1 MLMKLT
7 KFFDPRLFLL
17 FGVGLITFWFR
28 VYFTAENIPSVD
40 LPSHI
45 LLARQMRDHLLSGR
59 IVFYD
64 FGTFTGFP
72 VNLFYGFI
80 PSLLA
85 VLISYPLGLF
95 VADPIVLGMHI
106 SLVAGMALLPLSI
119 YFAAKPLV
127 QEFVPSINSAKNV
140 RAILAILAV
149 TLGFW
154 FVNHDKQWHGI
165 GAAAPMNIGLHAQ
178 VFGWHL
184 FILYL
189 GFIARLY
196 LVGDDRKANSRL
208 FLGLAL
214 TYGLLPVTHTLTFV
228 FATFTGG
235 LLFLFLANIRKRMFA
250 AHLLG
255 FCLAGF
261 WFIPSLSLLGTY
273 TTYDVIRPEGDFFE
287 IIFRYPWYGLL
298 RTFKSWLSGEKIL
311 LDLVHIILPF
321 IIVAGLIHPKIKRD
335 GFIFNLLLVCLLGA
349 LFFSSGF
356 VASSLPVGLHYYR
369 FVAYQF
375 IILVILAAAIP
386 LVLLRQTERFSL
398 REAFL
403 CGLAVS
409 MLCLN
414 LALPHKER
422 EKIISHKGLNYLQD
436 ERDVIEYFQAKRNK
450 GRVYIEYLS
459 DYSKYSF
466 LSVHYISSRLKIET
480 GFEAVVNSHL
490 QESMSYRMLVASAKL
505 LGAKTY
511 NPPLLFPD
519 TAVLDDQTKLEQL
532 QAFGVTHVICAERKF
547 CNNLREVV
555 KGPYIKIGRY
565 KIFELLPEGFKKI
578 EPASKILLGYIDDKG
593 TLPFYFVEY
602 FMYAYQP
609 LFKKYHLIDLTKYGS
624 IPEGI
629 DQLLLNT
636 SKSVD
641 APLGF
646 RVDPGIKVYR
656 INYQPKNY
664 VLNHYEVHYPHNV
677 EFDRYQEAQEFLKNF
692 SVQSGLAYVAFNPID
707 TLESPQFEFSSN
719 GQEFT
724 ASGLTPGQFYRINY
738 SYFPYWNVSG
748 GEIFRG
754 SEERIFI
761 KAKESTV
768 KGVFT
773 PWRSSPSYVGL
784 AMTLAALLFC
794 LAIYRKA

>member
-1 MLMKLT
+1 
-7 KFFDPRLFLL
+7 
-17 FGVGLITFWFR
+17 
-28 VYFTAENIPSVD
+28 
-40 LPSHI
+40 
-45 LLARQMRDHLLSGR
+45 MREHLLSGR

-64 FGTFTGFP
+64 PSTFTGFT
-72 VNLFYGFI
+72 VNLFYGFL
-80 PSLLA
+80 PALFA

-106 SLVAGMALLPLSI
+106 TLVSGMALLPATI

-127 QEFVPSINSAKNV
+127 QEFIPSLKSARHV
-140 RAILAILAV
+140 RSALAILAV

-184 FILYL
+184 FVLYL
-189 GFIARLY
+189 GFISRLY
-196 LVGDDRKANSRL
+196 LVEDNRKANSRY
-208 FLGLAL
+208 FLGLAF
-214 TYGLLPVTHTLTFV
+214 TYALLPITHTLTFV
-228 FATFTGG
+228 FTTFTGG
-235 LLFLFLANIRKRMFA
+235 LLFLLLPNLRKRIFA
-250 AHLLG
+250 AYLLG
-255 FCLAGF
+255 FCLVGF
-261 WFIPSLSLLGTY
+261 WFVPSLSLLGTY

-287 IIFRYPWYGLL
+287 IIFRYPWYGVL
-298 RTFKSWLSGEKIL
+298 RTLRSWLSGENIL
-311 LDLVHIILPF
+311 LDLIHIILPL
-321 IIVAGLIHPKIKRD
+321 ILLTILIHPKIKRE
-335 GFIFNLLLVCLLGA
+335 GVIFNLFLVCLLAA

-356 VASSLPVGLHYYR
+356 IASSLPVGLHYYR

-375 IILVILAAAIP
+375 IILVLLSTAVP
-386 LVLLRQTERFSL
+386 LVFLKQVDRFSFRL
-398 REAFL
+398 L
-403 CGLAVS
+403 LICGVAIAALS
-409 MLCLN
+409 LN

-436 ERDVIEYFQAKRNK
+436 ERDVIEYFQARPNK

-480 GFEAVVNSHL
+480 GSEAIVNSHL

-547 CNNLREVV
+547 CNNLLEVV
-555 KGPYIKIGRY
+555 QAPYIKIGRY
-565 KIFELLPEGFKKI
+565 KIFELLPNGFKKI
-578 EPASKILLGYIDDKG
+578 EPANKILLGYIDDKG

-609 LFKKYHLIDLTKYGS
+609 LFKKYHLIDLTKHDA

-629 DQLLLNT
+629 NHLLLNT
-636 SKSVD
+636 TKSID

-656 INYQPKNY
+656 VNYQPRNY

-692 SVQSGLAYVAFNPID
+692 SAQSGLAHVTFNPS
-707 TLESPQFEFSSN
+707 ESFEAPHFEFSPN

-738 SYFPYWNVSG
+738 SYFPYWNVTG

-761 KAKESTV
+761 QAKDSTI

-773 PWRSSPSYVGL
+773 AWNSAASYVGL
-784 AMTLAALLFC
+784 ALTMVAVLFC